1 MYESSN
7 WLTTVR
13 TVLIMKDK
21 EKGNNDTNFRP
32 ITCLFLM
39 WKIFSRKRSERLY
52 AHLEKREWCQMNKK
66 GAEEKLG
73 RAVDQIL
80 IEKKRS

>member
-39 WKIFSRKRSERLY
+39 WKVFSRKRSERLY
-52 AHLEKREWCQMNKK
+52 AHLEKERMVPNEQK
-66 GAEEKLG
+66 GC
-73 RAVDQIL
+73 
-80 IEKKRS
+80 

>member
-39 WKIFSRKRSERLY
+39 WKIFSRKRSERLS
-52 AHLEKREWCQMNKK
+52 AHLEKERMVPNEQK
-66 GAEEKLG
+66 GC
-73 RAVDQIL
+73 
-80 IEKKRS
+80 